1 MLTQAPKGTKDVLP
15 FDSYKWQYLEG
26 LFRDICKSFGYKELR
41 TPTFEHTELFERGVG
56 ETTDVVQ
63 KEMYTFEDKKGR
75 SITLKAEGTAPAAR
89 AFIENKLY
97 AEAQPTKIFYI
108 TPVFRYERPQKGRLR
123 EHHQFGIE
131 VFGSND
137 AAVDAEVMSIVA
149 TLYKKLGLNEVELHI
164 NSIGCPECR
173 KKYNE
178 TLMNYLSTKID
189 NLCKTCQS
197 RYDKNPMRILD
208 CKVESCQEEIKD
220 APLILD
226 HICDECKV
234 HFEKVQDYLSS
245 LNIEFTVDPKIVR
258 GLDYYTKTAF
268 EFVSSGIGAQDTVC
282 GGGRYDGL
290 IESIG
295 GPSTPGIGFGMGIER
310 LMLYLET
317 NNIEIPNSDEVDVF
331 IVTIGERA
339 EKEAFKILYNLRNN
353 GVSADKDYLGRS
365 MKAQFKY
372 SNKINSTYTIVIGD
386 EEIEKDVVT
395 LKNMKTGDQNEIKL
409 SNLINTIKEKLG
421 R

>member
-15 FDSYKWQYLEG
+15 SDSYKWQYLEG

-245 LNIEFTVDPKIVR
+245 LNIEFTVDHKIVR